1 MPDTDVVIVGAG
13 PVGLINALGLAR
25 AGVRVTLLE
34 ALPAIPDSPRAMV
47 YLWPVLE
54 GLDKIGILQD
64 AIAAG
69 FTKQDYAHTVFATGE
84 TITWSVEDL
93 EGLTPFPFNL
103 HLGQHRLAEIA
114 LTHLR
119 RLPNAAIRFNTAV
132 TALAQDDTGITI
144 TMKAT
149 GQTETI
155 RAAWAIGA
163 DGARSTLRRA
173 MNGGFDGITWP
184 ERFVAT
190 NVRYDFEADGYA
202 RANMLIDPRY
212 GAIIAKIDNEGLWRC
227 TYCEDAAL
235 PEETVAERIPAYFK
249 TLLPPGATY
258 ELVQHA
264 PYKMHQRAASSF
276 RFGRVLLAGD
286 AAHATNPT
294 GALGLASGL
303 FDSYVL
309 HEALAAVVN
318 RETDD
323 TILDRYAQTRRD
335 VFLNIVSPRAT
346 ENKRLVF
353 HSTDRAR
360 LDADLDIFRRI
371 SRDRDFRLN
380 ALLAAK
386 KLETPSLL
394 KIF

>member
-1 MPDTDVVIVGAG
+1 MQDTDVVIAGAG
-13 PVGLINALGLAR
+13 PVGLINAIGLAR

-34 ALPAIPDSPRAMV
+34 VLPGIPNSPRAMV
-47 YLWPVLE
+47 YLWPVLD
-54 GLDKIGILQD
+54 GLNKVGILRD

-69 FTKQDYAHTVFATGE
+69 FTKQDYAYTVFRTGE
-84 TITWSVEDL
+84 TIAWSIEDL
-93 EGLTPFPFNL
+93 TGITPFPFNL

-114 LTHLR
+114 LSHLR
-119 RLPNAAIRFNTAV
+119 RLPNATIRFDTAV
-132 TALAQDDTGITI
+132 TALSQDAAGITL
-144 TMKAT
+144 TLNTA
-149 GQTETI
+149 GETETI

-163 DGARSTLRRA
+163 DGARSTIRRA
-173 MNGGFDGITWP
+173 VGGSFDGITWP

-190 NVRYDFEADGYA
+190 NVKYDFEADGYA
-202 RANMLIDPRY
+202 RANMLIDPQY

-227 TYCEDAAL
+227 TYCENASL
-235 PEETVAERIPAYFK
+235 PEETVADRIPAYFK
-249 TLLPPGATY
+249 KPLPAGASY
-258 ELVQHA
+258 EIIQHA

-318 RETDD
+318 RETDE
-323 TILDRYAQTRRD
+323 TILDRYAESRRD
-335 VFLNIVSPRAT
+335 VFLSVASPRAS

-353 HSTDRAR
+353 HSTDPAR
-360 LDADLDIFRRI
+360 LETDLQTFRRI
-371 SRDRDFRLN
+371 ARDRDFRLHT
-380 ALLAAK
+380 LLSAK

-394 KIF
+394 N